1 MQTYTTLVICVD
13 NRAAI
18 HMISNPGRRSG
29 QHIVHR
35 IVSLVDGLQQKEFT
49 VELHGLPAHI
59 EIRGNEAAE
68 RAAKEAT
75 KWRLRKIRWGRSK
88 HRKNRAG
95 SRIRE
100 AACLCQQKNELSR
113 TK

>member
-1 MQTYTTLVICVD
+1 
-13 NRAAI
+13 
-18 HMISNPGRRSG
+18 MISNPGRRSG

-59 EIRGNEAAE
+59 EIRGNESAE

-75 KWRLRKIRWGRSK
+75 KWRLRKIRWGRTAPA
-88 HRKNRAG
+88 AG
-95 SRIRE
+95 FAKQLVSVN
-100 AACLCQQKNELSR
+100 KKTS
-113 TK
+113 

>member
-1 MQTYTTLVICVD
+1 MQTYTTLVICVE

-75 KWRLRKIRWGRSK
+75 KWRLRRFGGEEQNTGRTAPA
-88 HRKNRAG
+88 AG
-95 SRIRE
+95 FAKQLVSVN
-100 AACLCQQKNELSR
+100 KKTS
-113 TK
+113 